1 MPGIIVG
8 VDGSDE
14 SGQALGWAM
23 GEAALRHVPLN
34 VLTVREPP
42 VRPATEIYWG
52 VRTFPDGGLSH
63 EQMKQSVRDFVDK
76 VASEVGQTVP
86 EITVS
91 VVTGHAAQE
100 LIHASCDADMLVVG
114 SRGGGGFARLL
125 MGSVGMQVTNHAK
138 CPVVIIPA
146 VR

>member
-23 GEAALRHVPLN
+23 REALVRHAPLT

-52 VRTFPDGGLSH
+52 VRTFPDGGLSQ
-63 EQMKQSVRDFVDK
+63 EQMKQSVKDFVDK
-76 VASEVGQTVP
+76 VASEVGQKVP
-86 EITVS
+86 EATVQ
-91 VVTGHAAQE
+91 VVTGHAAHE
-100 LIHASCDADMLVVG
+100 LVNASSDADLLVLG
-114 SRGGGGFARLL
+114 SRGAGGFARLL
-125 MGSVGMQVTNHAK
+125 VGSVSTQVANHAK
-138 CPVVIIPA
+138 CPVVVVPA

>member
-23 GEAALRHVPLN
+23 REAALRHVPLT

-52 VRTFPDGGLSH
+52 VRTFPDGGLSQ
-63 EQMKQSVRDFVDK
+63 EQMTQSVKDFVDK
-76 VASEVGQTVP
+76 VASEVGQKVP
-86 EITVS
+86 EITVK

-100 LIHASCDADMLVVG
+100 LVSASRDADMLVTG
-114 SRGGGGFARLL
+114 SRGSGGFARLL
-125 MGSVGMQVTNHAK
+125 MGSVSMQVTYHAK
-138 CPVVIIPA
+138 CPVVVIPA
-146 VR
+146 AR

>member
-23 GEAALRHVPLN
+23 GEAALRHVPLT

-52 VRTFPDGGLSH
+52 VRTFPDGGLSQG
-63 EQMKQSVRDFVDK
+63 QMEQSVREFVDK

-86 EITVS
+86 EVTLS
-91 VVTGHAAQE
+91 VITGHAAQE
-100 LIHASCDADMLVVG
+100 LVNASGDADMLVVG
-114 SRGGGGFARLL
+114 PAAAGGSP
-125 MGSVGMQVTNHAK
+125 GSSWG
-138 CPVVIIPA
+138 
-146 VR
+146 R

>member
-23 GEAALRHVPLN
+23 REAALRHVPLT
-34 VLTVREPP
+34 VVTVREPP
-42 VRPATEIYWG
+42 VRLATQIYWG

-63 EQMKQSVRDFVDK
+63 EQMKQSVREFVGK

-86 EITVS
+86 GITVS
-91 VVTGHAAQE
+91 VVTGRAAQE
-100 LIHASCDADMLVVG
+100 LINASGDADLLVVG
-114 SRGGGGFARLL
+114 SRGAGGFARLL
-125 MGSVGMQVTNHAK
+125 MGSVSMQVTYHAK
-138 CPVVIIPA
+138 CPVVVIPA
-146 VR
+146 AR

>member
-23 GEAALRHVPLN
+23 REAALRHVPLT
-34 VLTVREPP
+34 VVTVREPP
-42 VRPATEIYWG
+42 VRLATQIYWG

-63 EQMKQSVRDFVDK
+63 EQMKQSVREFVGK

-86 EITVS
+86 GITVS
-91 VVTGHAAQE
+91 VVTGRAAQE
-100 LIHASCDADMLVVG
+100 LINASGDADLLVVG
-114 SRGGGGFARLL
+114 SRGAGGCARLL
-125 MGSVGMQVTNHAK
+125 MGSVSMQVTYHAK
-138 CPVVIIPA
+138 CPVVVIPA
-146 VR
+146 AR